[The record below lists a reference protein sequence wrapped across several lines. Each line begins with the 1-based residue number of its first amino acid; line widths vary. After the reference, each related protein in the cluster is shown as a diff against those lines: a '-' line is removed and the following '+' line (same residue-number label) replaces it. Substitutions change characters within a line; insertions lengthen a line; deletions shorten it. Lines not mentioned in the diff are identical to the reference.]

1 MISILFLTDKVDVNL
16 RLW

>member
-1 MISILFLTDKVDVNL
+1 MILILFLTDKVDVNL